1 MANQFKFDL
10 FISYCHQNK
19 NAVSN
24 IYDKLKQV
32 GVKSWIDIKEMICEL
47 HNGIN
52 ESELFLCCASTDYCN
67 SEKCLRELRYADFL
81 KKKIIFFVLF
91 EHFHSKEEKNEKLK
105 AINWYLLDHKYYRY
119 DRIDDLIN
127 AITILLKVIK
137 ILH

>member
-1 MANQFKFDL
+1 MELMSPNCSCVVYERTIAK
-10 FISYCHQNK
+10 
-19 NAVSN
+19 
-24 IYDKLKQV
+24 
-32 GVKSWIDIKEMICEL
+32 VKVKTCE
-47 HNGIN
+47 
-52 ESELFLCCASTDYCN
+52 
-67 SEKCLRELRYADFL
+67 RELKYADSQ
-81 KKKIIFFVLF
+81 KKKIIFVLF